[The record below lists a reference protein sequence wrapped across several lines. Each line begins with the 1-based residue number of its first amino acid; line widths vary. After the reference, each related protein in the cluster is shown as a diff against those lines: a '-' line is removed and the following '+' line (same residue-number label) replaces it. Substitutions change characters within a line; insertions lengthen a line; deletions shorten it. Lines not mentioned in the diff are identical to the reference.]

1 MHVTIYL
8 VPARPVVRVQAATD
22 SILVCWSATGPMVD
36 MVIIQWSV
44 SGGGIADNATVL
56 NSSNNYTINGLEQ
69 GTSYIVQVNAVNS
82 GGVSDIAL
90 MSTST
95 LMETEDGG
103 VCPNVVTVVVTSTT
117 VTTVLE
123 DSTVT
128 ITATPTPIGTYS
140 VLNTLHL
147 F

>member
-1 MHVTIYL
+1 MLLYTYL

-44 SGGGIADNATVL
+44 SGGGTADNATVL
-56 NSSNNYTINGLEQ
+56 NSSNSYTVNGLEQ

-90 MSTST
+90 VSTST

-117 VTTVLE
+117 ITTVLE
-123 DSTVT
+123 DST
-128 ITATPTPIGTYS
+128 ATTTPIGTYS
-140 VLNTLHL
+140 VLNTHFALHL